1 MRKTEVPANGG
12 EDIAEKIDFGKS
24 YKDFPIALLTLM
36 KNPAYVF
43 STLGACSELILI
55 SALTTWLPKL
65 IENEFQVPAGT
76 AALVAGRYCLF
87 LANFI

>member
-1 MRKTEVPANGG
+1 MRKTEVPVDGG
-12 EDIAEKIDFGKS
+12 EEIAEKKDFGKS

-43 STLGACSELILI
+43 STLGACSESILI
-55 SALTTWLPKL
+55 SSFTTWLPKL

-76 AALVAGRYCLF
+76 AAIVAGEF
-87 LANFI
+87 